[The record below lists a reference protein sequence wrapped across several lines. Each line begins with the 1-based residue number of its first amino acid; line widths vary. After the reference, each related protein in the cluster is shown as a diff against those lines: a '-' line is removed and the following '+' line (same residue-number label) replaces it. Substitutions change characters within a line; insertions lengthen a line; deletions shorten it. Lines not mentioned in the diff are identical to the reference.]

1 MMMLMMTATVDAKS
15 PEGTSTSRFEV
26 PQDFVCTFCI
36 LLPLPLPLQTWSHP
50 SNPHSRTRPETGKFL
65 SAACRQ
71 GSSALTPCSLPQRA
85 PCVNVTHRKRWKQK
99 ARGWISAGLGKRGA
113 GSHKLE
119 PLPNVDS
126 RGGAAAGVAVG
137 RVGGRGW

>member
-85 PCVNVTHRKRWKQK
+85 PCVNVTHSKRWKQK
-99 ARGWISAGLGKRGA
+99 AQGWVSAGLDRTN
-113 GSHKLE
+113 SNPCPMLT
-119 PLPNVDS
+119 L
-126 RGGAAAGVAVG
+126 VAVQQLASPSAEW
-137 RVGGRGW
+137 VGEAGD